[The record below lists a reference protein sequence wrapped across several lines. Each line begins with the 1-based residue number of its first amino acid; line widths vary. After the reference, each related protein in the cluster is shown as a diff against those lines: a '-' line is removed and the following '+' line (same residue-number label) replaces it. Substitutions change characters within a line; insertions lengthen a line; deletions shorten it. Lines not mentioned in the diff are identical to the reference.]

1 MSQAISDVQA
11 PVRSWREIAATIDH
25 SLFKPEADRNDI
37 IKLAE
42 EAIGYGFAA
51 VCINPTWIA
60 LVASIVHGTPVKVAS
75 TVGFP
80 LGASHSSVKRFEA
93 FEAIRLGAQELEM
106 VMNLG
111 ALKSGDRTLVQMEIQ
126 SVAEIAH
133 SYGAIVKVI
142 LETPLLTLEE
152 KILSCQLCLTA
163 KADFV
168 KTATGFM
175 GGATPEDVALMRGVV
190 GDQAGVKAAG
200 GVRTAAAVNAMLDAG
215 ADRIGTSSS
224 VAIMNELGAPDKI

>member
-75 TVGFP
+75 TVAFP